1 MKFKLAVV
9 KNKKFLIKMV
19 LDTGEEKW
27 GTTSQAVFN
36 FAKANFKEGD
46 DADFVYKVEN
56 NQYLI
61 DRINKPGYT
70 PKAYEKKET
79 TSTPVPVAEPSSEHV
94 CEDCGVNLKDGKYK
108 KCYNC
113 NQKKP
118 TPNYSGDYMKPRTP
132 EEAERMTR
140 LSILSSVCEAIGIM
154 TGQVGDIGTLW
165 EQIETLYDEA
175 YKKITR

>member
-1 MKFKLAVV
+1 MKFKLAVF
-9 KNKKFLIKMV
+9 KNKKYLIKMV
-19 LDTGEEKW
+19 LDDGQEKW
-27 GTTSQAVFN
+27 GSTSQAVFN

-61 DRINKPGYT
+61 DRINKPGYVGKTQQSNVSPT
-70 PKAYEKKET
+70 PD
-79 TSTPVPVAEPSSEHV
+79 SQPSPAHV
-94 CEDCGVNLKDGKYK
+94 CEDCGVTLKDGKYK

-118 TPNYSGDYMKPRTP
+118 TPTYSGDYMKPRTP

-175 YKKITR
+175 YKKITS

>member
-46 DADFVYKVEN
+46 DAEFVYKVDN

-61 DRINKPGYT
+61 DRISKPGYVVKT
-70 PKAYEKKET
+70 QQPNV
-79 TSTPVPVAEPSSEHV
+79 SPSSDSQPSSAHV

-113 NQKKP
+113 NKKNP
-118 TPNYSGDYMKPRTP
+118 TVNYGGDYMKPRTP
-132 EEAERMTR
+132 EEADRMTR

-154 TGQVGDIGTLW
+154 TGQVGDVGTLW

-175 YKKITR
+175 YKKITEQ